1 MKTSAALLRGLGA
14 RSFSSEGFR
23 HEAHAR
29 TLTRVSTPY
38 YLIAHKLLPSKAA
51 KEPETLFRML
61 SGPDWST
68 FFAMIGSVLGVPVR
82 GVGVEGVV
90 QGKAV
95 HVRDGVEMLAIYF
108 PEPAGPGEPYF
119 AVLARKQGT
128 TRLRSYVFEKGIS
141 EPGEPLR
148 VIMAE
153 WRVEGESSMRI
164 RMDESPDASLE
175 ACLMRA
181 ASVFLA
187 DKGDEAPPP
196 IAALASHVGAAPKT
210 GGGARIAVAVTVGLL
225 LLAIVA
231 AVLLSGGDTHRVG

>member
-14 RSFSSEGFR
+14 RSFSCEGFR
-23 HEAHAR
+23 HEARAR

-82 GVGVEGVV
+82 GVGVEGVL

-95 HVRDGVEMLAIYF
+95 HVRDGVEMLAVYF

-128 TRLRSYVFEKGIS
+128 TRLRSYVFE
-141 EPGEPLR
+141 
-148 VIMAE
+148 
-153 WRVEGESSMRI
+153 
-164 RMDESPDASLE
+164 
-175 ACLMRA
+175 
-181 ASVFLA
+181 
-187 DKGDEAPPP
+187 
-196 IAALASHVGAAPKT
+196 
-210 GGGARIAVAVTVGLL
+210 
-225 LLAIVA
+225 
-231 AVLLSGGDTHRVG
+231 